1 VLGATQLV
9 PRRTTEKGT
18 PGGENIW
25 NSDLP
30 VDSDARIFPASFS
43 PPDNQNQTSNSWL
56 EDFMQET
63 PEQYIKRIL
72 GFVEGKDPLRVQRE
86 TPKKLQTLVKPLSKN
101 QLMQRPEPGKWS
113 VGEILAHLADAE
125 LVGGWR
131 MRLILG
137 NNGVSLQPFDQ
148 DVWADTFAYARR
160 DPAASL
166 ETFRVLRE
174 SNLAMLK
181 ALPKNLWENYGM
193 HQERGKETI
202 THIVR
207 MFAGHDLN
215 HLGQIEKIRK
225 GGSKRAA

>member
-1 VLGATQLV
+1 
-9 PRRTTEKGT
+9 
-18 PGGENIW
+18 
-25 NSDLP
+25 
-30 VDSDARIFPASFS
+30 
-43 PPDNQNQTSNSWL
+43 
-56 EDFMQET
+56 MQET

-72 GFVEGKDPLRVQRE
+72 GYVEGKDPLRVQRE
-86 TPKKLQTLVKPLSKN
+86 TPKKLQTLVKPLSKK
-101 QLMQRPEPGKWS
+101 QLTQRPEPGKWS

-137 NNGVSLQPFDQ
+137 SNGVSLQPFDQ
-148 DVWADTFAYARR
+148 NVWADTFAYAGR

-181 ALPKNLWENYGM
+181 ALPNNLWENYGM

-202 THIVR
+202 SHIVR

-225 GGSKRAA
+225 GGSKRTA